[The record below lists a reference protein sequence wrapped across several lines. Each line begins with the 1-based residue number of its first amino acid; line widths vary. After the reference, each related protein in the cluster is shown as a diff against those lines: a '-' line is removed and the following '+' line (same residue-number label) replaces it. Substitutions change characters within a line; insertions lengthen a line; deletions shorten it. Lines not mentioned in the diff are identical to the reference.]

1 MNEAMNAPAPRWRLA
16 LQHFQ
21 AWAHL
26 VGDSLEDWRERR
38 ALSDDIDFVEDAT
51 QEIIEQDARGLRAV
65 SWTALFLV
73 LALLVWA
80 GFSRIDEMAKGEGKV
95 VPASAVQ
102 VIQSL
107 DGGIVQELLVRQ
119 GSVVDKGQLL
129 LRIDPTRF
137 TSSLRENV
145 AQVDALRL
153 KALRLAAVAEDK
165 AFEPPAELLA
175 SDPELVAQE
184 LRLFDASKSELQ
196 AALTGAQEQVNQRS
210 QDLAQ
215 VRAQE
220 IQAST
225 SYGLVQKELKLTQ
238 PLVASGAVS
247 DVELLRLEREVARL
261 LGERDG
267 ARARIP
273 GLEAAVKEAESK
285 LAEVGF
291 AWRNKTRNEL
301 SEVSAKLKALS
312 EGQVGLADRVK
323 QSDVRSPVRGTVKQL
338 FANTVGGV
346 VQPGKDILEIVPL
359 EDSLLLETRV
369 LPKDI
374 AFISPGQAAM
384 VKFTAYDFSVYGGLD
399 AKVEQIGAD
408 TVTDEKGNAFYIVTV
423 RTSAAFLGEAKLPII
438 PGMTAEVD
446 ILTGKRSILSYLLKP
461 LLRAKAGALRET

>member
-1 MNEAMNAPAPRWRLA
+1 MSESRTTSVPRWRLA
-16 LQHFQ
+16 LQHLQ
-21 AWAHL
+21 VWAHL

-38 ALSDDIDFVEDAT
+38 ALKDDIDFVEDAT

-65 SWTALFLV
+65 SWTALCLV
-73 LALLVWA
+73 LALLLWA
-80 GFSRIDEMAKGEGKV
+80 GLSRIDEMAKGEGKV

-107 DGGIVQELLVRQ
+107 DGGIVQDLLVRE
-119 GSVVDKGQLL
+119 GSVVEKGQLL

-137 TSSLRENV
+137 ASSLRENV

-165 AFEPPAELLA
+165 AFEAPAELLA

-184 LRLFDASKSELQ
+184 QRLFDASRAELE
-196 AALTGAQEQVNQRS
+196 ATLKGAREQVNQRS

-220 IQAST
+220 VQAST
-225 SYGLVQKELKLTQ
+225 SYTLVQKELKLTQ

-247 DVELLRLEREVARL
+247 SVELLRLEREVARL
-261 LGERDG
+261 LGERDS

-285 LAEVGF
+285 LAELGL
-291 AWRNKTRNEL
+291 AWRNKARNEL
-301 SEVSAKLKALS
+301 SEVSAKLKALT

-374 AFISPGQAAM
+374 AFIRPGQDAM
-384 VKFTAYDFSVYGGLD
+384 VKFSAYDFSVYGGL
-399 AKVEQIGAD
+399 AATVEQIGAD
-408 TVTDEKGNAFYIVTV
+408 TVTDEKGNAFYIVKV
-423 RTSAAFLGEAKLPII
+423 RTRTAFLGEAKLPII